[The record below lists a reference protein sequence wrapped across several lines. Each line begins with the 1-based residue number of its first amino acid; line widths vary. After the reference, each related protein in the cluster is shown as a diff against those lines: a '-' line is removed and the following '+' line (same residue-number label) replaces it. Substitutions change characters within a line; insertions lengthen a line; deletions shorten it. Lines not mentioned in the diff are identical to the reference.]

1 LKSIR
6 HGIILGS
13 GFESDLKVLETIEV
27 ETPFNFKKVIVFR
40 VAIGDVETLVVLR
53 HGISHENP
61 PHMVEYRAN
70 LWSLKELGVNRLLA
84 VNTVGA
90 INPIMK
96 PGDFAVP
103 HNLIDFTKRRCYTFY
118 DTQPVVHIDF
128 TRPYCEELRHF
139 LLKSACKLGEIVWDK
154 STYVCTEGPRFETVA
169 EIRMFRVLGA
179 DVVGMTGCP
188 EAALARELGL
198 CYASLCIISN
208 MAAGMQSR
216 ITSKEVSDIA
226 LRKREVTMRI
236 LEETIKSLPSDRS
249 CSCSI
254 LTDSEFKVQYKAS

>member
-1 LKSIR
+1 MRSIQ
-6 HGIILGS
+6 HAMILGS
-13 GFESDLKVLETIEV
+13 GFEKALQPLEVIEV
-27 ETPFNFKKVIVFR
+27 ETPFNSKKVVVFR
-40 VAIGDVETLVVLR
+40 VVIDDVESLVVLR
-53 HGISHENP
+53 HGVEHENP

-70 LWSLKELGVNRLLA
+70 IWSLKELGAYRLLA

-90 INPIMK
+90 VNPIMK
-96 PGDFAVP
+96 PGDLTVP

-118 DTQPVVHIDF
+118 DAQPVVHIDF
-128 TRPYCEELRHF
+128 TKPYCEELRG
-139 LLKSACKLGEIVWDK
+139 LLIKSACKLGETVWDK
-154 STYVCTEGPRFETVA
+154 STYICTEGPRFETVA
-169 EIRMFRVLGA
+169 EIRMFRFLGA

-198 CYASLCIISN
+198 CYASLCIVSN

-226 LRKREVTMRI
+226 SRKRETVMKV
-236 LEETIKSLPSDRS
+236 LWEAIKSIPADRS

-254 LTDSEFKVQYKAS
+254 QTDSEFKIQYKA